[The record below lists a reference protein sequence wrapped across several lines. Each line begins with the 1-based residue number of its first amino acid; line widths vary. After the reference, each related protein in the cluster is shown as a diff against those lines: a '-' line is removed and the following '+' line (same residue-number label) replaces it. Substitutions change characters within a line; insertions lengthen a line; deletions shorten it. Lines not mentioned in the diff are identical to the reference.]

1 MDNPLREIL
10 RKKDLKNPYLLVGL
24 LGRIANNNVRR
35 GNERLVRTTDRL
47 VGMFALKSFGEASET
62 VQADYWHGTG
72 RYQYSNGEVV
82 DVLKGIA
89 EQGALLPNYD
99 AFDLNRPMT
108 SVSLAKQRMYARAY
122 ADMHGQGSGE
132 TDRHGSSLFWASI
145 YLGDIAVEAAREAEA
160 WKPIGYKRMMDHLR
174 TGSAAEWYK
183 KVTRTNTSVVDLYGS
198 GSDIEGNYPML
209 FGIRT
214 GIDLTDTSRAV
225 GLHEVR
231 TESSIP
237 LDLVT
242 HVEVP
247 RGRVEETRVI
257 IGIPV
262 IAIED
267 GEAYSSLK
275 KFSEHLM

>member
-1 MDNPLREIL
+1 MENPLKEIL

-24 LGRIANNNVRR
+24 LGRIANNNVRN
-35 GNERLVRTTDRL
+35 GNERLVRATDRL
-47 VGMFALKSFGEASET
+47 VGRFALKSFGEVTET

-72 RYQYSNGEVV
+72 RYQYSNGVVV

-89 EQGALLPNYD
+89 EQGALLPSYD

-108 SVSLAKQRMYARAY
+108 SISLAKQRMYARAY
-122 ADMHGQGSGE
+122 ADMHGQGSRE
-132 TDRHGSSLFWASI
+132 TERHGSSLLWASI
-145 YLGDIAVEAAREAEA
+145 YLGDIAIEAAREAEA
-160 WKPIGYKRMMDHLR
+160 WKPRGYKRMMDHLR
-174 TGSAAEWYK
+174 TGNAAEWYK
-183 KVTRTNTSVVDLYGS
+183 KVTRTNASVLSLYGH

-209 FGIRT
+209 FGISK
-214 GIDLTDTSRAV
+214 GIELVDTSRAV

-237 LDLVT
+237 LELVT

-247 RGRVEETRVI
+247 RERVEETRRLIDIEV
-257 IGIPV
+257 V
-262 IAIED
+262 AIED

-275 KFSEHLM
+275 KFSEHL